1 MGRLLAVGRQSMKLI
16 DVDETIVI
24 VTGSDVRAEER
35 DRPTAYR
42 LKQEI
47 DARSDGQPFRRAVVV
62 GDGWYLQHGIL
73 HQNPCIAVGGPG
85 VNEVA
90 AELSPDVP
98 IVWSQDQRAFVQ
110 AEFEDDPKRV
120 VLWGV
125 DAEAT
130 MVAVQAF
137 ISHGFLDDL
146 LRRIWRFR
154 TEVYV

>member
-1 MGRLLAVGRQSMKLI
+1 MKLI
-16 DVDETIVI
+16 DTDETVVI
-24 VTGSDVRAEER
+24 VTGSDLRAEER

-47 DARSDGQPFRRAVVV
+47 DRRSDGQPFRRAVVV
-62 GDGWYLQHGIL
+62 GDTWYLENRVFHL
-73 HQNPCIAVGGPG
+73 NPSIAVGGPG
-85 VNEVA
+85 VNGLA
-90 AELSPDVP
+90 AELSQSLPL
-98 IVWSQDQRAFVQ
+98 VWTQDQRVYVQ
-110 AEFEDDPKRV
+110 ANLEGDPKRA
-120 VLWGV
+120 VLWGM

-137 ISHGFLDDL
+137 VTQGFLDDL

>member
-1 MGRLLAVGRQSMKLI
+1 MKLI
-16 DVDETIVI
+16 DTDETVVI
-24 VTGSDVRAEER
+24 VTGSDLRAEER

-47 DARSDGQPFRRAVVV
+47 DRRSDGQVFRRAVVV
-62 GDGWYLQHGIL
+62 GDNWYLENRVFHL
-73 HQNPCIAVGGPG
+73 NPSIAVGGPG
-85 VNEVA
+85 VNALA
-90 AELSPDVP
+90 AELSQSLPL
-98 IVWSQDQRAFVQ
+98 VWTQDQRVYVQ
-110 AEFEDDPKRV
+110 ANLEADPKRV
-120 VLWGV
+120 VLWGM

-137 ISHGFLDDL
+137 VSQGFLEDL

>member
-1 MGRLLAVGRQSMKLI
+1 MKLI
-16 DVDETIVI
+16 DTDETVVI
-24 VTGSDVRAEER
+24 VTGSDIRAEER

-47 DARSDGQPFRRAVVV
+47 DRRSDGQPFRRAVVV
-62 GDGWYLQHGIL
+62 GDAWFLQNRIFHL
-73 HQNPCIAVGGPG
+73 NPTIAVGGPG
-85 VNEVA
+85 VNGLA
-90 AELSPDVP
+90 AELSQSVP
-98 IVWSQDQRAFVQ
+98 IVWSQDQRAYVQ
-110 AEFEDDPKRV
+110 ADFDGEPKRAI
-120 VLWGV
+120 LWGM

-137 ISHGFLDDL
+137 MSQGFLDDL

>member
-1 MGRLLAVGRQSMKLI
+1 MKLV
-16 DVDETIVI
+16 DTDETVVI
-24 VTGSDVRAEER
+24 VTGSDIRAEER

-47 DARSDGQPFRRAVVV
+47 DDRSDGQPFRRAVVV
-62 GDGWYLQHGIL
+62 GDVWYLDNRIFHL
-73 HQNPCIAVGGPG
+73 NPSIAVGGPG
-85 VNEVA
+85 VNGLA
-90 AELSPDVP
+90 AELAQSIP
-98 IVWSQDQRAFVQ
+98 IVWTQDQRAFVQ
-110 AEFEDDPKRV
+110 ADVQGDPKRV
-120 VLWGV
+120 VLWGM

-137 ISHGFLDDL
+137 VSQGFLEDF

>member
-1 MGRLLAVGRQSMKLI
+1 MKLV
-16 DVDETIVI
+16 DTDETVVI
-24 VTGSDVRAEER
+24 VTGSDIRAEER

-47 DARSDGQPFRRAVVV
+47 DRRSDGQPFRRAVVV
-62 GDGWYLQHGIL
+62 GDSWYL
-73 HQNPCIAVGGPG
+73 NPSIAVGGPG
-85 VNEVA
+85 VNSLA
-90 AELSPDVP
+90 AELSASVP
-98 IVWSQDQRAFVQ
+98 LVWSQDQRVYVQ
-110 AEFEDDPKRV
+110 ANLEGDPKRA
-120 VLWGV
+120 VLWGM

-137 ISHGFLDDL
+137 VSQGFLDDL

>member
-1 MGRLLAVGRQSMKLI
+1 MKLI
-16 DVDETIVI
+16 DTDETVVI
-24 VTGSDVRAEER
+24 VTGSDLRAEER

-47 DARSDGQPFRRAVVV
+47 DNRSDGQPFRRAVVV
-62 GDGWYLQHGIL
+62 GDAWYLENRIFHL
-73 HQNPCIAVGGPG
+73 NPSIAIGGPG
-85 VNEVA
+85 VNGLA
-90 AELSPDVP
+90 AELSQGVALL
-98 IVWSQDQRAFVQ
+98 WSQDQRAYVQ
-110 AEFEDDPKRV
+110 ADFEGDPKRA
-120 VLWGV
+120 VLWGM

-137 ISHGFLDDL
+137 VTQGFLDDL

>member
-1 MGRLLAVGRQSMKLI
+1 MKLV
-16 DVDETIVI
+16 DTDETVVL
-24 VTGSDVRAEER
+24 VTGSDIRAEER

-47 DARSDGQPFRRAVVV
+47 DRRSDGQPFRRAVVV
-62 GDGWYLQHGIL
+62 GDAWFLANRIFHL
-73 HQNPCIAVGGPG
+73 NPAIAIGGPG
-85 VNEVA
+85 VNGLA
-90 AELSPDVP
+90 AELSQRVP
-98 IVWSQDQRAFVQ
+98 VVWTQDQRAFVQ
-110 AEFEDDPKRV
+110 AEFEEDPKRA
-120 VLWGV
+120 VLWGM

-137 ISHGFLDDL
+137 VSQGFLEDL

>member
-1 MGRLLAVGRQSMKLI
+1 MKLV
-16 DVDETIVI
+16 DTDETVVI
-24 VTGSDVRAEER
+24 VTGSDIRAEER

-47 DARSDGQPFRRAVVV
+47 DRRSDGQPFRRAVVV
-62 GDGWYLQHGIL
+62 GDVWYLDNRIFHL
-73 HQNPCIAVGGPG
+73 NPSIAVGGPG
-85 VNEVA
+85 VNGLA
-90 AELSPDVP
+90 AELAQSIP
-98 IVWSQDQRAFVQ
+98 IVWTQDQRAYVQ
-110 AEFEDDPKRV
+110 ADVQGDPKRV
-120 VLWGV
+120 VLWGM

-137 ISHGFLDDL
+137 VTQGFLEDF